1 MAAISSTS
9 SQTTPTT
16 LAQALAKLAADEA
29 AKACAKTIATDQQAV
44 ASDEKAQN
52 STSTTASPSTG
63 QVDVTA

>member
-1 MAAISSTS
+1 MAAISSTTS
-9 SQTTPTT
+9 NSQTLT
-16 LAQALAKLAADEA
+16 QALAKLAADEA